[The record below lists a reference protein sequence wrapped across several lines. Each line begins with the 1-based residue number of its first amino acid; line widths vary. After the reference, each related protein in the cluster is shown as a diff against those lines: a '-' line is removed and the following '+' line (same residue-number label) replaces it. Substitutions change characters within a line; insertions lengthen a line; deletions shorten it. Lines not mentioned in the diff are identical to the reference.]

1 MKKRGGE
8 GEEKIGNCEAF
19 CAALKTQKLKK
30 QKIKEVI
37 SLVFKILEFHPLF
50 FFVLGSLYY

>member
-1 MKKRGGE
+1 MKKKGG

-19 CAALKTQKLKK
+19 CAAVKTQKLKK